1 MQPRAPCT
9 AEVMSAAASTL
20 PAELPLASMLLSP
33 PEARLAAL
41 PAARKAETLLS
52 CTVVAMVC
60 PKSTAAK
67 LRRALPVLPPAL
79 PPALHTALVREQL
92 ATGTLREVAMPSS
105 RALARALEAPSLC
118 SSALKQ
124 GRVRLSRAEGGKGL
138 ALALEPRLELPL
150 GLKVKV

>member
-1 MQPRAPCT
+1 
-9 AEVMSAAASTL
+9 MSAAASRL

-52 CTVVAMVC
+52 CTEVAMLC
-60 PKSTAAK
+60 AKSTAAR
-67 LRRALPVLPPAL
+67 LRRALLPLLPPPPP
-79 PPALHTALVREQL
+79 PPALHTAAVREQL

-105 RALARALEAPSLC
+105 RALARGLEA
-118 SSALKQ
+118 SSSCALKHQ
-124 GRVRLSRAEGGKGL
+124 GSVRLSRAEGGKGL
-138 ALALEPRLELPL
+138 ALALELRLELPL